1 MIRVL
6 LADDH
11 ELMRQGVRNLLELY
25 PEVEICGEAKDG
37 QEAVE
42 KALECLPDVAMLDLS
57 MPKMGG
63 LEATRQIREV
73 LPETEV
79 LILTAHDTNM
89 LVREVL
95 NAGARGYV
103 LKSDNSTQIVDAVKA
118 IAQHNLYFSSGIS
131 ESVLDLLSKNNEIP
145 ETDEPLPD
153 SPLTAR
159 ETEVVRLLALGKSN
173 KEIASTL
180 YISVRTV
187 ETHRRTIFNKLD
199 INSIA
204 MLVRYAIRHRLIN
217 A

>member
-1 MIRVL
+1 L